1 MAALRLPRAPATAT
15 LAGAG
20 VPHRFRTPEQ
30 PPRPPRVPNTAHL
43 NALLTAYGRR
53 GCIRDAQQLFD
64 RMPRRDV
71 ISWTALLTAYADAG
85 DPASARLVFDDMPRR
100 NAASWNAL
108 LMLYLRAA
116 RWRPATAAA
125 AAHALFAKMPAK
137 NAVSYGAMIT
147 GLARAGMLREAEAV
161 YGEMPPQWRDP
172 VGSNAIMAAYLRAG
186 ELGMA
191 LRVFDGMAARDIFS
205 WSALVDGLCKYGT
218 VSEAR
223 RLFEA
228 MPERNVVSWT
238 SMIRG
243 YVKRGMR
250 RDGILLFLDMRDEGV
265 QVNETTLSVVL
276 DACSEASLVREGIQI
291 HGLIIAMGFE
301 KDVFLGDSIIIM
313 YSRFGWMVDARR
325 VFAFMEH
332 KDIVSWNSLITG
344 YVQNDMIED
353 AHVLFKLMPER
364 DAVSWTSMVV
374 GFASRGWMREA
385 TDLFEQMPGKDGV
398 AWAAVISSFIANGDH
413 VNAVRWFRRMSKE
426 GCKPNT
432 VAFSCLLS
440 ALASLAMVNQGLQ
453 AHAYA
458 VNMGW
463 VLDSAVYT
471 SLVTMYAKCGRLAE
485 AHRVFSSISSP
496 TLIAT
501 NSMITAFAQHG
512 LAEDAL
518 KLFNIMQNDGQ
529 RPNHVTF
536 LGILT
541 ACARAGLVQQGY
553 NYFESMKSVYGIE
566 PNPDHYT
573 CMVDLLGRAGF
584 LAEALEMINLMPQ
597 KDYPDAW
604 AALLSSS
611 SLHSNLAFA
620 KLAAERLLEMDP
632 YNATAYTVLSN
643 MFSSAGMKD
652 DEEML
657 KVAQL
662 SNMASKSPGYSLII
676 QEKNNTE

>member
-1 MAALRLPRAPATAT
+1 MAALRLPRAPANAV
-15 LAGAG
+15 LAGAA
-20 VPHRFRTPEQ
+20 VPRRLWTPEL
-30 PPRPPRVPNTAHL
+30 PPPVRRGPNKAHL

-53 GCIRDAQQLFD
+53 GRIRDAQQLFD

-85 DPASARLVFDDMPRR
+85 DPDSARLVFDDMPRR
-100 NAASWNAL
+100 NSASWNAL
-108 LMLYLRAA
+108 LTLYLRAA

-125 AAHALFAKMPAK
+125 AAHGLFAKMPAK

-147 GLARAGMLREAEAV
+147 GLARAGMLQEAEEV
-161 YGEMPPQWRDP
+161 YCEMPPQWVDP
-172 VGSNAIMAAYLRAG
+172 VGSNAMMAAYLRNG

-191 LRVFDGMAARDIFS
+191 LRVFDGMAVRDIFS
-205 WSALVDGLCKYGT
+205 WSAMVDGLCKYGT

-243 YVKRGMR
+243 YVKCGMR

-265 QVNETTLSVVL
+265 QVNATTLSVLL
-276 DACSEASLVREGIQI
+276 DACSEASFVREGIQI

-301 KDVFLGDSIIIM
+301 KDVFLGDSIIMM

-374 GFASRGWMREA
+374 GFANRGWMREA

-398 AWAAVISSFIANGDH
+398 AWTAVMSSSIANGDH
-413 VNAVRWFRRMSKE
+413 VNAVRWFCRMSKE

-458 VNMGW
+458 VSMGW
-463 VLDSAVYT
+463 VFDSAVYT

-485 AHRVFSSISSP
+485 AHRVFSSISNP

-518 KLFNIMQNDGQ
+518 KLFNGMQNDGR

-553 NYFESMKSVYGIE
+553 NYFESMRSVYDIE

-584 LAEALEMINLMPQ
+584 LAEALEMINSMPH

-620 KLAAERLLEMDP
+620 KLAAERLLAMDP

-643 MFSSAGMKD
+643 MFSSARMKD
-652 DEEML
+652 DAEML

-662 SNMASKSPGYSLII
+662 SNIASKSPGYSFII
-676 QEKNNTE
+676 QEKANTE